1 MENIKGLSG
10 FTIDEELIGYCE
22 EHCETPR
29 ALFHKNQIAKMLE
42 LAGEPEGHSSSKEF
56 YEADVE
62 WQSVHEPM
70 KELVK
75 LARAR
80 LKN

>member
-1 MENIKGLSG
+1 MEDIKGLSG
-10 FTIDEELIGYCE
+10 FATDDELIGYCE

-29 ALFHKNQIAKMLE
+29 ALFHKNQIAKMIE
-42 LAGEPEGHSSSKEF
+42 LAGEPKGFSSSKEF
-56 YEADVE
+56 FESDIE

-75 LARAR
+75 LARER
-80 LKN
+80 LGK